1 MKTSDKLKKYPKKFW
16 LIPLV
21 IFIIPIVG
29 EFFIRDIVYQ
39 WSLDVIISFKNG
51 WTVFIY
57 LRKIFL

>member
-51 WTVFIY
+51 
-57 LRKIFL
+57 